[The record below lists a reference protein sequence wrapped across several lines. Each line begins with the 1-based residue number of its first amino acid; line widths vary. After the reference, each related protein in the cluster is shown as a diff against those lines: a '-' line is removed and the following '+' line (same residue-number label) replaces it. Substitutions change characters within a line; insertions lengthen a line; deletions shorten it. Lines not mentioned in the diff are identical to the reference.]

1 MAGYRAPILHGLCTY
16 GTAFRAIVSKVC
28 KYQVERVSEFDV
40 RFSAPGFP
48 GDTIATEIWV
58 DGSIVS
64 FRSRAKERDVVLLN
78 NGKCTLSS

>member
-1 MAGYRAPILHGLCTY
+1 VPILHGLCTY
-16 GTAFRAIVSKVC
+16 GTAFRAIVSKLC
-28 KYQVERVSEFDV
+28 NYHVERVTGFDV

-58 DGSIVS
+58 DGNIVS
-64 FRSRAKERDVVLLN
+64 FRSSAKERSVVVLN